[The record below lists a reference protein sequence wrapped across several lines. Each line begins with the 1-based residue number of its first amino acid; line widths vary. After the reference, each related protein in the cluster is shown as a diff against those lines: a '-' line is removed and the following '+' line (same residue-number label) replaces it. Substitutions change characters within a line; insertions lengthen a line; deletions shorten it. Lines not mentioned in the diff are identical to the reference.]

1 MKRTLIKKSFM
12 ALLILGVT
20 AFTLTSQETD
30 DSAFDQTLNADETTV
45 EDSTAAQA
53 PAKEFTFNVI
63 PVLGFD
69 MLQLEKE
76 SFVLTPSGTLQFM
89 RRKDASSTSRQPD
102 VIAAGASYSQSIF
115 TKKIEGYDER
125 QFHSMSVFAQVAAG
139 KNNFMMQLALSGAKP
154 FDSYKNFNGVLMYGR
169 QLIKT
174 DSITFT
180 AGGGII
186 AADLGLKIGSFEPFV
201 IPLPL
206 LQFAYNSEYFNASF
220 DWIGLPSVSLTLLPH
235 KMFRFKGS
243 CSLGGF
249 DLPSDLKFDCAVCC
263 YPLTKT
269 KMGDFMSIS
278 AGITNS
284 QKGFKID
291 NKNSLK
297 YQYYS
302 AYGELSLTL
311 ITLRAGYA
319 FGGKQTLTAG
329 DEKFKKDYDGGVFA
343 TIQAMYMF

>member
-1 MKRTLIKKSFM
+1 MKRTFIKKVFTT
-12 ALLILGVT
+12 LVIFGIT
-20 AFTLTSQETD
+20 AFTVSAQE
-30 DSAFDQTLNADETTV
+30 SGENNSEQISEASTV
-45 EDSTAAQA
+45 DA
-53 PAKEFTFNVI
+53 PEKEFKFNVI
-63 PVLGFD
+63 PVVGFD

-76 SFVLTPSGTLQFM
+76 SFILTPSGTLQFM
-89 RRKDASSTSRQPD
+89 RTKNASSTSKQPD
-102 VIAAGASYSQSIF
+102 MIAGGASYSQSIF

-125 QFHSMSVFAQVAAG
+125 QFHSISVFSQVVAG
-139 KNNFMMQLALSGAKP
+139 KNTFLLQLAMSGAKP
-154 FDSYKNFNGVLMYGR
+154 FGSYKNLNGALMYSR
-169 QLIKT
+169 QFIKT
-174 DSITFT
+174 DSISLS
-180 AGGGII
+180 AGGGVI
-186 AADLGLKIGSFEPFV
+186 AADMGLKIGGVELFV

-206 LQFAYNSEYFNASF
+206 LQFAYTSEYFNAGF
-220 DWIGLPSVSLTLLPH
+220 DWVGLPSVNFTLLPH

-249 DLPSDLKFDCAVCC
+249 DLPADLKFDCAVCC

-291 NKNSLK
+291 NDNSLK

-302 AYGELSLTL
+302 VYGELGLTL
-311 ITLRAGYA
+311 VTLRAGYA
-319 FGGKQTLTAG
+319 FGGKQTLTVKK
-329 DEKFKKDYDGGVFA
+329 DKFKKDYDGGIFA